1 MKMIE
6 AMKNIHRDHIPAYDR
21 SKIMKRPEEEMCL
34 NMIMRP
40 EFVENLNILRQGSGS
55 TFET

>member
-6 AMKNIHRDHIPAYDR
+6 AMKNIHREHIHSYDR
-21 SKIMKRPEEEMCL
+21 SKIMKRPDEDMCL

-40 EFVENLNILRQGSGS
+40 EFVENLNILR
-55 TFET
+55 